1 MCELLTSI
9 YNRCRSVIKALL
21 KFRYLSVAIL
31 LIAASVPLLAA
42 APVSANPGLNVTN
55 AQIVVGVTPGETFQ
69 QTMTV
74 SIGAS
79 DPATTITVQVAG
91 VAQSSSG
98 GYILLDSAQD
108 TSQYSART
116 FVSVDQTSFQLQP
129 GGSQDVTA
137 TIQVPQN
144 VGDGARF
151 AVINFATQ
159 PSAGSSGVNIITAV
173 DVPVYLTINGSQ
185 LTQTGTVTAVTTGT
199 ITNGQPVDITTA
211 FENTGNTYYK
221 VQGSVAITNSAG
233 ATLETVPIPLTNSS
247 IIPGM
252 TRDLDAIYTPSGSLA
267 PGTYTIN
274 SQVMLSDGTTVL
286 GQSTGTFTV
295 KAPYTPPPA
304 LGTVNLAPSGAST
317 LQSTDGTISIYFP
330 VGAAAVPVN
339 LSLNSITASQL
350 PAAPTGYTLT
360 GNAFNAEGLT
370 GLLAKNATVTVKYS
384 ADDLSKANG
393 KASSLQLLR
402 WDPGTNQW
410 VVMKTK
416 VNTKATTLTA
426 SSNQMGIWA
435 VAVGAATSSGTNWM
449 IIGIIAVVIIIAAI
463 VIIVLIAR
471 RKPKQKPTKVS

>member
-1 MCELLTSI
+1 
-9 YNRCRSVIKALL
+9 
-21 KFRYLSVAIL
+21 
-31 LIAASVPLLAA
+31 
-42 APVSANPGLNVTN
+42 
-55 AQIVVGVTPGETFQ
+55 
-69 QTMTV
+69 
-74 SIGAS
+74 
-79 DPATTITVQVAG
+79 
-91 VAQSSSG
+91 
-98 GYILLDSAQD
+98 
-108 TSQYSART
+108 
-116 FVSVDQTSFQLQP
+116 
-129 GGSQDVTA
+129 
-137 TIQVPQN
+137 
-144 VGDGARF
+144 
-151 AVINFATQ
+151 
-159 PSAGSSGVNIITAV
+159 V

-185 LTQTGTVTAVTTGT
+185 LTQTGTVTGVTTGT
-199 ITNGQPVDITTA
+199 ITNGQPVDITTS

-221 VQGSVAITNSAG
+221 VEGSAAITNSDG
-233 ATLETVPIPLTNSS
+233 VTLETVPIPLTNSS

-252 TRDLDAIYTPSGSLA
+252 TRNLDAIYTPSGSLA

-274 SQVMLSDGTTVL
+274 SQVMLSDGTTIL
-286 GQSTGTFTV
+286 GQSSGTFTI

-330 VGAAAVPVN
+330 VGSAAVPVS
-339 LSLNSITASQL
+339 LSLNSITTSQL

-416 VNTKATTLTA
+416 VDTKATTLSA

-435 VAVGAATSSGTNWM
+435 VAVGAASASSGTNWIM
-449 IIGIIAVVIIIAAI
+449 IGIIAVVIIVIAI
-463 VIIVLIAR
+463 VATLLVVR
-471 RKPKQKPTKVS
+471 RKPTKVN

>member
-1 MCELLTSI
+1 MCELCNIHLQ
-9 YNRCRSVIKALL
+9 RCRSVIKALL

-185 LTQTGTVTAVTTGT
+185 MTQTGTVTGVTTGT

-221 VQGSVAITNSAG
+221 VAG
-233 ATLETVPIPLTNSS
+233 ISS
-247 IIPGM
+247 
-252 TRDLDAIYTPSGSLA
+252 DY
-267 PGTYTIN
+267 
-274 SQVMLSDGTTVL
+274 
-286 GQSTGTFTV
+286 
-295 KAPYTPPPA
+295 
-304 LGTVNLAPSGAST
+304 
-317 LQSTDGTISIYFP
+317 
-330 VGAAAVPVN
+330 
-339 LSLNSITASQL
+339 
-350 PAAPTGYTLT
+350 
-360 GNAFNAEGLT
+360 
-370 GLLAKNATVTVKYS
+370 
-384 ADDLSKANG
+384 
-393 KASSLQLLR
+393 
-402 WDPGTNQW
+402 
-410 VVMKTK
+410 
-416 VNTKATTLTA
+416 
-426 SSNQMGIWA
+426 
-435 VAVGAATSSGTNWM
+435 
-449 IIGIIAVVIIIAAI
+449 
-463 VIIVLIAR
+463 
-471 RKPKQKPTKVS
+471 

>member
-1 MCELLTSI
+1 MCELVTSI
-9 YNRCRSVIKALL
+9 YRRCRSAIKSSL
-21 KFRYLSVAIL
+21 KFRFLSVAIL

-42 APVSANPGLNVTN
+42 APVSANPVLNVTN

-91 VAQSSSG
+91 VSQSSSG

-116 FVSVDQTSFQLQP
+116 FVSVDQSSFQLQP

-137 TIQVPQN
+137 TVQVPQN

-151 AVINFATQ
+151 AVINFATL

-185 LTQTGTVTAVTTGT
+185 LTQTGSVTGVTTGT
-199 ITNGQPVDITTA
+199 ITNGQPVDITTS

-233 ATLETVPIPLTNSS
+233 VTLETVPIPLTNSS

-252 TRDLDAIYTPSGSLA
+252 TRNLDALYTPSGSLA

-274 SQVMLSDGTTVL
+274 SQVMLSDGTTIL
-286 GQSTGTFTV
+286 GQSSGTFTI

-330 VGAAAVPVN
+330 VGSAAVPVS
-339 LSLNSITASQL
+339 LSLNSITTSQL

-416 VNTKATTLTA
+416 VDTKATTLSA

-435 VAVGAATSSGTNWM
+435 VAVGAASASSGTNWIM
-449 IIGIIAVVIIIAAI
+449 IGIIAVVIIVIAI
-463 VIIVLIAR
+463 VASLLVVR
-471 RKPKQKPTKVS
+471 RKPTKVN